1 MSACQSHIFEFAV
14 DSREWREDGNM
25 IRCHLII
32 EIPSPHP
39 ESERVIILQTLS
51 FKITFDIRVR
61 GGFKIKKKKAVEL

>member
-14 DSREWREDGNM
+14 DRREWREDGNM

-32 EIPSPHP
+32 EIPHPHP
-39 ESERVIILQTLS
+39 EKGASNNFTNPYS

-61 GGFKIKKKKAVEL
+61 GSLKKKKAVEL